1 MLAQLEVR
9 KQAFVEHKPT
19 SLRCGPPSHTHH
31 APPPALSR
39 GRRAISSRRSPAR
52 PPWVS
57 PWIGSGFD
65 MACAGSRARRLVRER
80 WITVAAQSLHQ
91 GLPVPV
97 PPVYS
102 VGTGATAYGRFGWR
116 RRQSSWCTH
125 HHACDTKPLRSGFG
139 RPPGDRG
146 SPNRDVRGISGG
158 IRLSIDA
165 VPPSGTKH
173 ACPHTPFV
181 FLT

>member
-102 VGTGATAYGRFGWR
+102 VGTGATAYGRFGCGAAR
-116 RRQSSWCTH
+116 AHGAHTPRLRYQ
-125 HHACDTKPLRSGFG
+125 AAAVRVGDPLLGLSGAI
-139 RPPGDRG
+139 RG
-146 SPNRDVRGISGG
+146 YRGISGEHP
-158 IRLSIDA
+158 SFID
-165 VPPSGTKH
+165 VDVEPGTKRTLYFS
-173 ACPHTPFV
+173 HTPF
-181 FLT
+181 FS